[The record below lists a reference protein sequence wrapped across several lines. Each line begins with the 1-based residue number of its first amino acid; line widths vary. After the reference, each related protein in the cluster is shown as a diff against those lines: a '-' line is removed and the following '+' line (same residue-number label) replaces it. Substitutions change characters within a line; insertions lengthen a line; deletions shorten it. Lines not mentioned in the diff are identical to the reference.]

1 MVMASIYIRDDIKIN
16 SGELFD
22 AKQQISNINNVKHN
36 YSQFEEKVIYL
47 FMAEKITQEERELCE
62 EYSNKLESITS
73 YSNRGMDTEASR
85 LVTDY
90 CNSYLI
96 ERNGK
101 YVEFKSAMKE
111 LLTTL
116 EKIQEE

>member
-1 MVMASIYIRDDIKIN
+1 
-16 SGELFD
+16 
-22 AKQQISNINNVKHN
+22 
-36 YSQFEEKVIYL
+36 
-47 FMAEKITQEERELCE
+47 MAEKITQEERELCE
-62 EYSNKLESITS
+62 EYSNKLESIIS
-73 YSNRGMDTEASR
+73 YSNRGMDTEASG
-85 LVTDY
+85 LVTEY